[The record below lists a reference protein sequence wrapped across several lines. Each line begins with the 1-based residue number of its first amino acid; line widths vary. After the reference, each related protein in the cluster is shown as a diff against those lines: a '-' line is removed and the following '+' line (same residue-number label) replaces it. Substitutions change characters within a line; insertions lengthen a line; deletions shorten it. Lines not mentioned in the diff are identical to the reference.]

1 MGDNRTGSFPQSIV
15 KVAIKMKQRR
25 QSWGPCLPCKVKVA
39 TSELN
44 VKAQKKAAA
53 RGVQGKED
61 LGKMKGVAVKEK

>member
-1 MGDNRTGSFPQSIV
+1 MM
-15 KVAIKMKQRR
+15 KMKQRR
-25 QSWGPCLPCKVKVA
+25 RSWGPCLPCKVKLA

-53 RGVQGKED
+53 RGVEGKED